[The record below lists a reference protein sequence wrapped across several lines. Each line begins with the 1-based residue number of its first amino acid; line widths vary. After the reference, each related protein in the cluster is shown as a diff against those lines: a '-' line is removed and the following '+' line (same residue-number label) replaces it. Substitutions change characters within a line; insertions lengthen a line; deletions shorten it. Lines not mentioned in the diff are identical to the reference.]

1 MTITENASQLFELVV
16 DGQSRI
22 DAIYQADRI
31 IPLDARFER
40 TGAWAGVSELVE
52 EAYLDLLK
60 SGRHDILDAHN
71 YELYRVLLDYR
82 SAIGLKY
89 ACLTET
95 AVGEERTRNFPLD
108 RAYRIIHGLV
118 GLIAQWRALDGTQ
131 RPWVLIVR
139 HFNQAQHLATRFF
152 LELARRLTHRHHL
165 LVFVEASSDYACSA
179 HATSRIELRPTPT
192 LAATMRL
199 QKTTDHRIS
208 DQERIHIERTA
219 TPTMECWERI
229 YVPLLTYYRH
239 KGDALS
245 AANVALRAICLY
257 NHYGYYY
264 EASSFV
270 DAVIPY
276 FDQLVGDDEE
286 ARWNYTGNIFQGLV
300 TTGREHEALQF
311 VAGFATPHLRKPV
324 LLAKMHYLLAMV
336 YVRYLK
342 PHDID
347 AAERHILQAID
358 ELERAKPAIPREE
371 YTFLRVFLRNGL
383 AFVRVRQGQMR
394 EALELCESGFQLLT
408 TELGDEQHRLHR
420 SVLLYNAA
428 QVYLLLGRRDEALHA
443 YRESIAMDPYYS
455 EYYNEAANIF
465 QGLEDY
471 QTALEFYDQAIK
483 YSAPYPEVYFNKAV
497 CLSRQAR
504 WSEALECFACSEALN
519 PEQPELY
526 VMRAEIREELGQESE
541 ALKDYCT
548 AITLAPDSITARVN
562 RAVLHYSRGA
572 LAQALRDMDYVIS
585 IDPDEPSHYT
595 NRAAI
600 YEAME
605 RLDLSWRDHQSAASC
620 RLGA

>member
-1 MTITENASQLFELVV
+1 MTIIENASQLFELVV

-22 DAIYQADRI
+22 EEIHHADRI
-31 IPLDARFER
+31 MQLDARFER
-40 TGAWAGVSELVE
+40 KGVWAGVSELVE

-60 SGRHDILDAHN
+60 SGRHDILDPHN
-71 YELYRVLLDYR
+71 YELYRVLPDYR

-89 ACLTET
+89 GCLTDT
-95 AVGEERTRNFPLD
+95 AIGEEKTRNFPLD
-108 RAYRIIHGLV
+108 RAYRIVHGLV
-118 GLIAQWRALDGTQ
+118 GLIAEWRSLYGHQ

-139 HFNQAQHLATRFF
+139 HFNQAQYLATRFF
-152 LELARRLTHRHHL
+152 VELARRLTHRHRL
-165 LVFVEASSDYACSA
+165 LVFVEASSDYAGSV
-179 HATSRIELRPTPT
+179 HATSSSELRPAKT
-192 LAATMRL
+192 LAATIRL

-208 DQERIHIERTA
+208 DQERIRIERNA

-229 YVPLLTYYRH
+229 YVPLLAYYRH

-245 AANVALRAICLY
+245 AAKVALRAICLY
-257 NHYGYYY
+257 NHHGYYY
-264 EASSFV
+264 ESSSFV

-276 FDQLVGDDEE
+276 FNQVVGDDED

-300 TTGREHEALQF
+300 TTGREREALQF
-311 VAGFATPHLRKPV
+311 VEGFAKPYLSKPV

-342 PHDID
+342 PHDIG
-347 AAERHILQAID
+347 AAERHILHAID
-358 ELERAKPAIPREE
+358 NLETAKLLIPREE
-371 YTFLRVFLRNGL
+371 YTFLRVFLGNGL
-383 AFVRVRQGQMR
+383 AFVRVRQERMR
-394 EALELCESGFQLLT
+394 EALDLCESGFKLLT
-408 TELGDEQHRLHR
+408 TELGDEKHRLHR

-428 QVYLLLGRRDEALHA
+428 QVYLLLGRRDEALSA

-465 QGLEDY
+465 QALEDY

-497 CLSRQAR
+497 CLSRQER
-504 WSEALECFACSEALN
+504 WSEALECFAYSEALN

-526 VMRAEIREELGQESE
+526 LMHAEILEELGHESE

-548 AITLAPDSITARVN
+548 AIKLAPDSITARVN
-562 RAVLHYSRGA
+562 RAVLHYSRGEF
-572 LAQALRDMDYVIS
+572 AQALSDMDYVIR
-585 IDPDEPSHYT
+585 INPDEPSHYE

-600 YEAME
+600 YEAMD
-605 RLDLSWRDHQSAASC
+605 RLDLSRRDHQSAASC